1 MSQQGQWN
9 VVNLF
14 ANKAE
19 VPMTSPEERNPT
31 KDEDKESQVSRD
43 DDKEAQ
49 VSKDKDEESQESP
62 EQGGGREEGPEVSQ
76 SPGGQDASA
85 PWSEPACEQSQEPKQ
100 QQEPVPPNEARPSE
114 EPEVSQ
120 TRETEQGPEVVADR
134 VFNTNYEVLESDVDQ
149 MHAEVLKVS
158 EGSTGLS
165 GPTLLRGDLTADLTW
180 LLVGASPRKMKWE
193 DKQIFQIDF
202 PARALAART
211 FNVKKNTWLTPVYL

>member
-1 MSQQGQWN
+1 
-9 VVNLF
+9 
-14 ANKAE
+14 
-19 VPMTSPEERNPT
+19 MTSPEERNPT

-76 SPGGQDASA
+76 SPGGQDESA

-100 QQEPVPPNEARPSE
+100 QQEPVPPAEERPSK
-114 EPEVSQ
+114 EPEASQ
-120 TRETEQGPEVVADR
+120 TWETEHGPEVVAHR

-165 GPTLLRGDLTADLTW
+165 GPTLFHGDTTADLTW
-180 LLVGASPRKMKWE
+180 LLAGASPRTMGWLE
-193 DKQIFQIDF
+193 RQIFQIDF
-202 PARALAART
+202 PARALTA
-211 FNVKKNTWLTPVYL
+211 